1 MESARRVLSAAMRI
15 AVVGTGNIGS
25 TLGARWTQAGHG
37 VTYGARAQRADGPG
51 GAAVRSLGD
60 AVAGADVVLL
70 AVPGAA
76 VTDVLA
82 QVGAQ
87 LAGTVVVDATNNLG
101 AGAANAHAEVMA
113 QAPAAHYVRAFN
125 TLGWENFAE
134 PLRDADLFFA
144 ADAEAREVAEQ
155 LITAVGLRPVYVG
168 GSDAAGTVDAL
179 LRLWFALAQQRGNRK
194 LAFRLVE

>member
-1 MESARRVLSAAMRI
+1 MPFCSSL
-15 AVVGTGNIGS
+15 
-25 TLGARWTQAGHG
+25 
-37 VTYGARAQRADGPG
+37 RAADGPG
-51 GAAVRSLGD
+51 GAAVQSVED

-70 AVPGAA
+70 AVPGRA
-76 VTDVLA
+76 VADVLA
-82 QVGAQ
+82 QVGRQ
-87 LAGTVVVDATNNLG
+87 LAGKVVVDATNNVG
-101 AGAANAHAEVMA
+101 AGSANALAEVSA

-134 PLRDADLFFA
+134 PLDNADLFFA
-144 ADAEAREVAEQ
+144 ADAEARQVAEE

-168 GSDAAGTVDAL
+168 GSDAVGTVDSL